1 MFIKYKSMMKIMD
14 CLEKLGTEYCP
25 NCVIIKEKLK
35 ELEMR
40 EAVIAKREQ
49 ELDHEVSYL
58 RISKLKK
65 FGR

>member
-1 MFIKYKSMMKIMD
+1 MMKTMD

-40 EAVIAKREQ
+40 EAVIARRER
-49 ELDHEVSYL
+49 ELDQEVSFL
-58 RISKLKK
+58 RVNKLRV
-65 FGR
+65 FDV